1 MSPSSVRRMFPRHSW
16 VSVSD
21 GESGASVHGLTVD
34 GSALPEFYVKVAPIT
49 SANPALDLV
58 AEADRLEWLA
68 GVDIPV
74 ARLVDRGSCDGT
86 TWFVTEAVRGIPASR
101 RWPEPQRDAVTDALA
116 DLALSLHDLPVK
128 DCPFDRRLA
137 VTVAE
142 AENAVRE
149 DLVDLDEL
157 EDDYAGWSGEQL
169 LAELCRTRPA
179 TEDVVVCHGDL
190 CPDNVL
196 LDPLTCEVTG
206 LIDVGRLGRADRHI
220 DLALAV
226 RQLRIEDDPWFGP
239 RYVNRFI
246 ERYGSD
252 RIEPEKI
259 AFYTLLDEFF

>member
-1 MSPSSVRRMFPRHSW
+1 MRPSSVRRMFPRHSW
-16 VSVSD
+16 VSVSE
-21 GESGASVHGLTVD
+21 GESGASVHGLTAD
-34 GSALPEFYVKVAPIT
+34 GSALPEFYVKVAPIA
-49 SANPALDLV
+49 SANPAHDLA

-68 GVDIPV
+68 GTGVPV
-74 ARLVDRGSCDGT
+74 ARLVDRGSCDST

-101 RWPEPQRDAVTDALA
+101 RWPESQRDAVADAMA
-116 DLALSLHDLPVK
+116 DLALTLHDLPAA

-149 DLVDLDEL
+149 DLVDLDGL
-157 EDDYAGWSGEQL
+157 EDHYSGCSGEQL
-169 LAELCRTRPA
+169 LAELYRTRPA

-196 LDPLTCEVTG
+196 LDPVTWQVTG
-206 LIDVGRLGRADRHI
+206 LIDVGRLGRADRHL

-226 RQLRIEDDPWFGP
+226 RQLKIEDDPWFGP
-239 RYVNRFI
+239 RYVHRFK

-252 RIEPEKI
+252 RFDTEKI